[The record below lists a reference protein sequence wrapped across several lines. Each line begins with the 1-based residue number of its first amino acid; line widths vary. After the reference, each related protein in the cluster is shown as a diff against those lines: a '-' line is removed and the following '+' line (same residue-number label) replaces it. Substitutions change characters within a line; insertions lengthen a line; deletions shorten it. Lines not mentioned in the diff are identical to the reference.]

1 MTAGRY
7 PRRIESVHVESI
19 DGDLCVYDTAR
30 QHVHALNHTA
40 AFVWQRCDGRTAP
53 AELAAALSAE
63 ASIDDAEAVVQ
74 LTLQELAAA
83 QLLAAPIDEV
93 DRCRGATCSGAASRP
108 PPSRRSTPSW
118 RRLPWQRSR
127 RRRRRADADE
137 RLAKSRNQGHTRWR
151 SR

>member
-1 MTAGRY
+1 MSAGRY
-7 PRRIESVHVESI
+7 PKRIESVHVESI

-53 AELAAALSAE
+53 AELAAALAAE
-63 ASIDDAEAVVQ
+63 TSVDNAETLVR

-93 DRCRGATCSGAASRP
+93 VP
-108 PPSRRSTPSW
+108 VSRRDLLRRGVAAAAIPAIYSIVAPSPAAAQSAGAPT
-118 RRLPWQRSR
+118 LTSVSP
-127 RRRRRADADE
+127 
-137 RLAKSRNQGHTRWR
+137 NQGIRATRWR